1 MKIRKTT
8 MDDLSEVIEMYS
20 NARKF
25 MAEHGNPNQWGNSK
39 PSKELIV
46 SDIENGISYV
56 CEEDKKLLA
65 VFCYMKGPDPTYK
78 VIEDG
83 NWVNDEPYGVVH
95 RITSTGKVKG
105 TASYCIENALLK
117 CGNLR
122 MDTHKDN
129 YIMQSLLTKLGFTY
143 CGIIHVEDGSE
154 RMAYQ
159 KIL

>member
-56 CEEDKKLLA
+56 CEEGKKLLA
-65 VFCYMKGPDPTYK
+65 VFCYMEGPDPTYK

-83 NWVNDEPYGVVH
+83 QWVNDEPYSVVH

-105 TASYCIENALLK
+105 TASYCIKNALLK

-159 KIL
+159 KTL